1 MISKE
6 IFNLENCIHDIR
18 TIIAIRTKR
27 KKSSYFKQLKPIII
41 ALKLFG
47 VMPFT
52 THTSG
57 PVFALFSWIML
68 YSLSVFVCLNA
79 LFFYKL
85 YGDYKYFVKSDTV
98 VFNLLHRITGSSIG
112 LICFIIPIYWTD
124 MTNIAEYWDRW
135 TIFQDKFESCMRKPF
150 QLNITKRVWFV
161 TILPTALM
169 TLNIVASLLFVKGW
183 KVNNSIFFIGI
194 FGIINLTT
202 GYFYINC
209 HIFRNVS
216 KDINQRI
223 MELIVTKGSATRFR
237 EHTELWCY
245 MSHLITDFGIVHGGI
260 YSSTAIVMYIS
271 STVLWFNFAM
281 TLISPE
287 NYLVTVIIVPLAF
300 TNSILMVYSEA
311 AYIALS
317 EVGKKLHWQILNST
331 MCGLVEQ
338 TQREVQD
345 FLEMI
350 QLCRTNITFG
360 GFCDV
365 NRELFINVSF
375 FIRHAIY
382 TRRIF

>member
-27 KKSSYFKQLKPIII
+27 KKSSYFKQLKPMII

-68 YSLSVFVCLNA
+68 YSL
-79 LFFYKL
+79 
-85 YGDYKYFVKSDTV
+85 
-98 VFNLLHRITGSSIG
+98 ITGSSIG
-112 LICFIIPIYWTD
+112 LICFILPIYWTD

-317 EVGKKLHWQILNST
+317 EVGKKLHWKILNST

-365 NRELFINVSF
+365 NRELFINFILAVF
-375 FIRHAIY
+375 FNLVVAFQSQIIPKQY
-382 TRRIF
+382 TTSAG